1 MTEPV
6 YDRAF
11 LLLGPKRNTVLSL
24 HEVRQYGL
32 DSFADANY
40 VRIYG
45 MAPAEW
51 YGRGIRL
58 LGRTAVE
65 CTRDALADRIGGDI
79 ADVAAKLSDTF
90 RFGVI
95 DPFAGSCNTLYWI
108 LRHVP
113 NAVGIAC
120 ELDPQVH
127 DLTKRNISGL
137 DRKIELVQCD
147 YTALFESH
155 RFPPD
160 NGLIVFVAPPWG
172 TAFDEPVG
180 LDLRRTEPP
189 IIDIIGRI
197 VRTYSA
203 YKLLFAIQVHEKVN
217 PDSLADLRQF
227 VDWSELRIYNINAV
241 GRNHGLLLATMGW
254 KP

>member
-1 MTEPV
+1 M
-6 YDRAF
+6 
-11 LLLGPKRNTVLSL
+11 
-24 HEVRQYGL
+24 
-32 DSFADANY
+32 
-40 VRIYG
+40 
-45 MAPAEW
+45 
-51 YGRGIRL
+51 
-58 LGRTAVE
+58 
-65 CTRDALADRIGGDI
+65 
-79 ADVAAKLSDTF
+79 
-90 RFGVI
+90 
-95 DPFAGSCNTLYWI
+95 
-108 LRHVP
+108 P

-160 NGLIVFVAPPWG
+160 HGLIVFVAPPWG

-189 IIDIIGRI
+189 IIEIIGEI
-197 VRTYSA
+197 ARTYSA
-203 YKLLFAIQVHEKVN
+203 HKLLFATQVYEKVN
-217 PDSLADLRQF
+217 PDSLADLRQLLY
-227 VDWSELRIYNINAV
+227 WSELRVYDINAA